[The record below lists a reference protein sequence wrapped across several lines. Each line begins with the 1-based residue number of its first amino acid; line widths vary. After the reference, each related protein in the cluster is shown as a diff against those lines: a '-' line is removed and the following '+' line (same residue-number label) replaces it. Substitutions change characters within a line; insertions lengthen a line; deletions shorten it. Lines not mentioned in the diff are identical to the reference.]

1 MVLTAPAT
9 NLLTGGKL
17 ELLPDLFRA
26 MTRCCLIDG
35 ECYIA
40 TEVATQ
46 KIIGT
51 ALWFPPGKHLWAT
64 YVSCFLR
71 AAQRP
76 KSHPCRDAT
85 RQATGFD
92 DFFGKLDQA
101 AKDWWI
107 NEVSFL
113 VLPFASYGR

>member
-1 MVLTAPAT
+1 M
-9 NLLTGGKL
+9 NLLSGGKL

-40 TEVATQ
+40 TEVGTQ
-46 KIIGT
+46 KIVGT
-51 ALWFPPGKHLWAT
+51 ACWFPPGKQVWAT
-64 YVSCFLR
+64 YVSYFLR
-71 AAQRP
+71 TVQRP
-76 KSHPCRDAT
+76 KSHIRRDEI

-92 DFFGKLDQA
+92 TFFGKLDQV

-107 NEVSFL
+107 NEASFL
-113 VLPFASYGR
+113 VLSFASYAR